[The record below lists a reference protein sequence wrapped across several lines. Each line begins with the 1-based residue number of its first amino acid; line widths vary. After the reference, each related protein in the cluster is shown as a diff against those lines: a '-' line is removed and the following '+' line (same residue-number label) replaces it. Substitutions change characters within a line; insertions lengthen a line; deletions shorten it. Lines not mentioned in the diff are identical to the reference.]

1 MMTTISEVMS
11 KDFKFITPET
21 TVQQAAQQMRDGDL
35 GFLPVGENDRL
46 IGMVTDRDIAVR
58 SSAAGQNPSET
69 NVRDVMTPK
78 TYYCFDDQSVEE
90 ICENMAEIK
99 VRRLPVVNRDKRL
112 VGIVSLGDVSQ
123 AAHRAKSGD
132 TLQEITVGCANTQA
146 KAA

>member
-1 MMTTISEVMS
+1 MAQINDVMS
-11 KDFKFITPET
+11 KNFKFITPET
-21 TVQQAAQQMRDGDL
+21 SVQEAAQQMRDGDF

-58 SSAAGQNPSET
+58 SAAAGQNPADT

-78 TYYCFDDQSVEE
+78 TFYCFDDQSVDEV
-90 ICENMAEIK
+90 CDNMAEIK

-112 VGIVSLGDVSQ
+112 VGVVSLGDVSQ
-123 AAHRAKSGD
+123 AAHRAKTGD
-132 TLQEITVGCANTQA
+132 ALQEITVGCADQA

>member
-1 MMTTISEVMS
+1 MAQIKDVMS
-11 KDFKFITPET
+11 KNFKFITPET
-21 TVQQAAQQMRDGDL
+21 TIQQAAQQMRDGDF

-46 IGMVTDRDIAVR
+46 IGMVTDRDIAIR
-58 SSAAGQNPSET
+58 SVAEGQNPAEA

-78 TYYCFDDQSVEE
+78 TYYCFDDQSIEE

-112 VGIVSLGDVSQ
+112 VGVVSLGDVSQ

-132 TLQEITVGCANTQA
+132 VLQEITVGCANDQA
-146 KAA
+146 QAA